1 MLLSLTLKVT
11 LNIVP
16 GWIGKVVSKG
26 KREKEGHKMKVR
38 FEAQDRFF
46 ILEDDGISDG
56 GSDTDS
62 ENKDLG

>member
-1 MLLSLTLKVT
+1 
-11 LNIVP
+11 
-16 GWIGKVVSKG
+16 
-26 KREKEGHKMKVR
+26 MKVR

-62 ENKDLG
+62 ENKDLGQDEEEAEVRSDATLLTFSEALQKAQAVATKAE

>member
-1 MLLSLTLKVT
+1 
-11 LNIVP
+11 
-16 GWIGKVVSKG
+16 VSKG

-56 GSDTDS
+56 LRHRLREQRSG
-62 ENKDLG
+62 LG